1 MSTQTTTMPVEI
13 NTDWPT
19 DLDPDAHAAALERAK
34 SDPAYLDALLPT
46 YAIHGWG
53 WSEEEVDQAAQ
64 TGWEDSDY
72 FYGAEGRD
80 EILKRLEAGVTNR
93 RKLSPLLAALARADI
108 PVETGTAESPF
119 CLIQFPC
126 PLCGKEVVLIDSEG
140 RKPGP
145 LGTALLAHT
154 DIHMDVDRAH
164 DAQVLEALGFAVGL
178 EPGQELDWDMAFAED
193 HEEEPDWLIPGVMA
207 RGELVTFFGASGGR
221 KSLLAVFYA
230 FQTVKAGEH
239 VLYLDRENRRGEVV
253 RRLRKMGA
261 TPDQLQLLHYRWLP
275 DWLVDD
281 PSGQESIL
289 KAAQGMALVVFDSW
303 ARFFTSGNQSDDGPA
318 NAAYNGVLLPLR
330 GRNVGVLRLDHS
342 GHKDTSRPSGT
353 VVKQADADH
362 LWMVNTKGERTTL
375 THTKNRTGRTGP
387 DVLVLDWREGPLR
400 AEAPAGTVATAQED
414 QEAAKEVDPVT
425 ACVAALD
432 GLSID
437 PAWGR
442 ERVGKALQ
450 AAGYRGKAGWG
461 NETVSKAIAARRS
474 GGQG

>member
-1 MSTQTTTMPVEI
+1 MNQLITPPVEI
-13 NTDWPT
+13 NTAWPT
-19 DLDPDAHAAALERAK
+19 DLDPNAHAAALERAK

-46 YAIHGWG
+46 YAMHKWG
-53 WSEEEVDQAAQ
+53 WSQEELAADFDAEVQAEAR
-64 TGWEDSDY
+64 TEV
-72 FYGAEGRD
+72 
-80 EILKRLEAGVTNR
+80 LTLLEAGVTNR
-93 RKLSPLLAALARADI
+93 RKLSPLLAALTRADI
-108 PVETGTAESPF
+108 PVTTATAASPF
-119 CLIQFPC
+119 RLIQFPC
-126 PLCGKEVVLIDSEG
+126 PVCRADVMVIDSQG

-145 LGTALLAHT
+145 LGQALLAHA
-154 DIHMDVDRAH
+154 DMDVDQSHER
-164 DAQVLEALGFAVGL
+164 QTLKTLGFSMGVEAGH
-178 EPGQELDWDMAFAED
+178 ELDWDMAFAED
-193 HEEEPDWLIPGVMA
+193 HEEEPDWLIPNVMA
-207 RGELVTFFGASGGR
+207 RGELVTLFGASGGR
-221 KSLLAVFYA
+221 KSLMAVFWA
-230 FQTVKAGEH
+230 LQVVRAGDH

-281 PSGQESIL
+281 PSGQEAIL
-289 KAAQGMALVVFDSW
+289 EAAQGMALVVFDSW
-303 ARFFTSGNQSDDGPA
+303 ARFFAAGNQSDDGPA

-342 GHKDTSRPSGT
+342 GHKDTTRPSGT

-362 LWMVNTKGERTTL
+362 LWMVNTRGERTTL

-400 AEAPAGTVATAQED
+400 VETPTDSVSAAQED
-414 QEAAKEVDPVT
+414 QEAARETDPVA

-432 GLSID
+432 SLSID

-442 ERVGKALQ
+442 ERAGKALQ

-474 GGQG
+474 SGQG